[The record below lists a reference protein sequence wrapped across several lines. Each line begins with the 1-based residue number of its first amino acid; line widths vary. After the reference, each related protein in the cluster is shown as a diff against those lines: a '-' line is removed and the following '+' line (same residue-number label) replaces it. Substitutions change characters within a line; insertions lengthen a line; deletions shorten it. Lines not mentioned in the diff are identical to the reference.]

1 MKSQLNQ
8 APFLWKCM
16 EVSQQL
22 EILQDELSLLVDPLS
37 RSVSFSFLYS
47 VICMSKPEVFSIA
60 QERLEALR
68 EENRL
73 ADVGLERNINELL
86 WKMASSSLS
95 TRDRDAADDTEAG
108 ARMGRRTLTSWARC
122 RECVNI
128 AHILFLRF
136 TLLSEEG
143 KYSPRR

>member
-1 MKSQLNQ
+1 
-8 APFLWKCM
+8 M

-95 TRDRDAADDTEAG
+95 TRDRDAADDTEAE
-108 ARMGRRTLTSWARC
+108 ARMGRRTLTSWVGC
-122 RECVNI
+122 SECVNI
-128 AHILFLRF
+128 AHILFLCF
-136 TLLSEEG
+136 I
-143 KYSPRR
+143 